1 MLVVAADEDLW
12 GDSWG
17 IYVSKTPRVIWLD
30 RHHSLRKQQ
39 EWISAPLQAS
49 LHLSYEGFPNRYGR
63 KSPINNLTSMHV
75 AYTLAER
82 LSEAFCL
89 AEREE
94 RQLSTAN
101 HLVKG
106 TCSWSL
112 KRGKAPECISRSTD
126 AV

>member
-1 MLVVAADEDLW
+1 MAAEEDDW
-12 GDSWG
+12 GDSRG

-30 RHHSLRKQQ
+30 GHNPLQKQQ
-39 EWISAPLQAS
+39 GWISAPLQAN
-49 LHLSYEGFPNRYGR
+49 LHLSYEACPNRYGR

-75 AYTLAER
+75 AYTLAEG

-89 AEREE
+89 AERGE
-94 RQLSTAN
+94 RRLFTAN

-106 TCSWSL
+106 SCSSSL
-112 KRGKAPECISRSTD
+112 KRGKTPECISRSTD

>member
-1 MLVVAADEDLW
+1 MLVVAAEDVW
-12 GDSWG
+12 GDSRG

-30 RHHSLRKQQ
+30 GHISLRKQQ
-39 EWISAPLQAS
+39 GWISAPLQAS
-49 LHLSYEGFPNRYGR
+49 LHLSYEACPNRYGR

-82 LSEAFCL
+82 LSEAFWL
-89 AEREE
+89 AERGE
-94 RQLSTAN
+94 RRLFTAN

-106 TCSWSL
+106 ACSSSL
-112 KRGKAPECISRSTD
+112 KRGNAPECISRSTD